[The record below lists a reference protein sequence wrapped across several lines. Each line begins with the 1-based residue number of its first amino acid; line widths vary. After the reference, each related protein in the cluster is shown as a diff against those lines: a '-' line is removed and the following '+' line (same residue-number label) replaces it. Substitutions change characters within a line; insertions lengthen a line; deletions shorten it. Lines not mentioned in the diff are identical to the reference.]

1 MPAYLT
7 TKNQKQMIKQL
18 LSITTITAFA
28 VFTATAQNAIPNANF
43 ESWTGNDAASWD
55 NLNDIP
61 LSLGV
66 GSCVKATAPADIHGG
81 SAAIILTTK
90 SILSNIAPG
99 TAATGTIDFNT
110 QQVTGGVSF
119 NLLPDSLTGWYK
131 YIPAGNDAGNIVG
144 ILFNANRDTIAV
156 ATFFPAG
163 TVSTYTYF
171 KTAFTYRLSETPTEA
186 LFVLASN
193 GRTGG
198 VANTK
203 LYVDDL
209 GLVYNPTV
217 GVDEAS
223 ADKIAVYPNPVSEN
237 LFVNMAGV
245 QGANVSIFDIT
256 GKKVIQH
263 NLTEKLNSINVAS
276 LANGMYVYQL
286 SNNAKETLKTGKFI
300 VK

>member
-1 MPAYLT
+1 
-7 TKNQKQMIKQL
+7 MIKQL

-263 NLTEKLNSINVAS
+263 NL
-276 LANGMYVYQL
+276 
-286 SNNAKETLKTGKFI
+286 
-300 VK
+300 